1 MECCIHPDREA
12 QGICVTCGK
21 PYCTDCL
28 VKLDE
33 KNYCKDCLKKKIET
47 ESPSSPVRPFQQQQ
61 QQQSSDDDLDFSALD
76 LTNIHLAVIAFG
88 LFLVSIVVFA
98 FSGGNFYL
106 GILGLI
112 LLLAALGVGFYY
124 ALELTQKKERDK
136 GL

>member
-1 MECCIHPDREA
+1 MECCNHPDREA

-28 VKLDE
+28 VRLNE

-47 ESPSSPVRPFQQQQ
+47 DSPKSPTPLFQQQQ
-61 QQQSSDDDLDFSALD
+61 QQQDSDEVLDLTSLD

-98 FSGGNFYL
+98 FSSGDVYL

-124 ALELTQKKERDK
+124 ALGLTRRK
-136 GL
+136 GKN